1 MSGSILPPGTGAAAA
16 TTATTVSAQDF
27 QRVVAQVTQL
37 PADLRNAIM
46 AANQQMSLAKV
57 IGQMPPQMPVVQ
69 GQVQGT
75 DQNGATL
82 IQTQQGQVA
91 VKLPMP
97 LPQGATV
104 TLALGG
110 TPQAPQ
116 AQVQQVQQPP
126 AQAAQ
131 TAQTVQPQQQAPQA
145 PQAPITQIAQT
156 ATQAQP
162 TVQAKATLIAAPTN
176 PQPSPS
182 APQAAATPAQTV
194 QVGQSVQV
202 RVLPEGAA
210 AQTTQA
216 APQAPASN
224 FGQTLTARVVAHTA
238 GGPTM
243 LETSLGRLALQWPQC
258 VPKPAEGAR
267 LAVEVTLP
275 QLAKNIVAGDVPLKS
290 GAALSRDWPAL
301 KDAIKVLSDTDPG
314 LAKRVLDDGL
324 PRPGPKLATQVLSF
338 LSGER
343 TDARALL
350 GEQVTTALERAGR
363 GDVLQRL
370 DGDLKEMQRQANAP
384 GDWRAAYVP
393 VWDGQNLSQMRLFSR
408 RETKKD
414 AQGRKTERFIVELD
428 YSQFGEVQVDGLMR
442 KPTLDLILRTHTAI
456 PPDMRDEIEVV
467 FLEGCSLAGLA
478 GKIYFQSMAK
488 FPVNPVEEIAKQ
500 DRGMMA

>member
-1 MSGSILPPGTGAAAA
+1 VSGSILPPGAGSTGTA
-16 TTATTVSAQDF
+16 TTATQDF
-27 QRVVAQVTQL
+27 ARVVAQVTQL
-37 PADLRNAIM
+37 PAELRNQIM
-46 AANQQMSLAKV
+46 AAANQQMSLAKV
-57 IGQMPPQMPVVQ
+57 IGQAMSQMPVIQ
-69 GQVQGT
+69 GQVAGT
-75 DQNGATL
+75 DQSGATL
-82 IQTQQGQVA
+82 IQTAQGQVA

-110 TPQAPQ
+110 TAQAPQ
-116 AQVQQVQQPP
+116 AQLQQVLPP
-126 AQAAQ
+126 AAQAA
-131 TAQTVQPQQQAPQA
+131 PQA
-145 PQAPITQIAQT
+145 AQAPITQIAQT

-162 TVQAKATLIAAPTN
+162 SVQTKATLIAAPTN

-194 QVGQSVQV
+194 QVGSSVQV

-210 AQTTQA
+210 QPATQTPA
-216 APQAPASN
+216 APASN

-238 GGPTM
+238 GGQTM
-243 LETSLGRLALQWPQC
+243 LETSMGRFALQWPQG

-267 LAVEVTLP
+267 LALEVALP
-275 QLAKNIVAGDVPLKS
+275 QLAKATGDVPLKS
-290 GAALSRDWPAL
+290 GAALSREWPSL
-301 KDAIKVLSDTDPG
+301 KDAIKVLSESDPG

-350 GEQVTTALERAGR
+350 GEQVATALERAGR

-370 DGDLKEMQRQANAP
+370 DGDLREMQRQANAP

-393 VWDGQNLSQMRLFSR
+393 VWDGQNLAQMRLFSR
-408 RETKKD
+408 RESKKD
-414 AQGRKTERFIVELD
+414 EKGRKVERFVVELD
-428 YSQFGEVQVDGLMR
+428 YSSFGAVQVDGLMR
-442 KPTLDLILRTHTAI
+442 KPTLDLILRTHTQI
-456 PPDMRDEIEVV
+456 PTEMRDEIEVV

-478 GKIYFQSMAK
+478 GKIYFQAMAK

-500 DRGMMA
+500 DRGMTA

>member
-16 TTATTVSAQDF
+16 TTATTSAQDF

-37 PADLRNAIM
+37 PTELRNAIM

-82 IQTQQGQVA
+82 IQTAQGQLA

-110 TPQAPQ
+110 NAQAPQ
-116 AQVQQVQQPP
+116 AQIQQVQQPP

-131 TAQTVQPQQQAPQA
+131 PQPQA
-145 PQAPITQIAQT
+145 PQAPITQIAQS

-162 TVQAKATLIAAPTN
+162 SVQTKATLIAAPAN
-176 PQPSPS
+176 PLPSPS

-210 AQTTQA
+210 QATQTAQTT
-216 APQAPASN
+216 PQAPASN

-238 GGPTM
+238 GGQTM
-243 LETSLGRLALQWPQC
+243 LETPLGRFALQWPQG

-290 GAALSRDWPAL
+290 GAALSRDWPSL
-301 KDAIKVLSDTDPG
+301 KDAIKVLGETDPG

-370 DGDLKEMQRQANAP
+370 DGDLREMQRQANAP

-442 KPTLDLILRTHTAI
+442 KPSLDLILRTHTPI
-456 PPDMRDEIEVV
+456 PADMRDEIEIV

-478 GKIYFQSMAK
+478 GKIYFQAMAK

>member
-16 TTATTVSAQDF
+16 TPQATVSAQDF

-37 PADLRNAIM
+37 PAELRNAIM
-46 AANQQMSLAKV
+46 SANQQMSLAKV
-57 IGQMPPQMPVVQ
+57 IGQMPAQMPVVQ

-82 IQTQQGQVA
+82 IQTAQGQMA

-110 TPQAPQ
+110 NAQAPQ
-116 AQVQQVQQPP
+116 AQIQQVQQPP
-126 AQAAQ
+126 AQPAQ
-131 TAQTVQPQQQAPQA
+131 SAQPAPQA
-145 PQAPITQIAQT
+145 PQAPITQIAQS
-156 ATQAQP
+156 ATQSQP
-162 TVQAKATLIAAPTN
+162 SVQTKATLIAAPAN
-176 PQPSPS
+176 PLPSPS

-210 AQTTQA
+210 AQTAQA
-216 APQAPASN
+216 TPQAPASN

-238 GGPTM
+238 GGQTM
-243 LETSLGRLALQWPQC
+243 LETPLGRFALQWPQG

-290 GAALSRDWPAL
+290 GAALSRDWPSL
-301 KDAIKVLSDTDPG
+301 KDAIKVLGETDPG

-350 GEQVTTALERAGR
+350 GDQVTTALERAGR

-370 DGDLKEMQRQANAP
+370 DGDLREMQRQANAP

-442 KPTLDLILRTHTAI
+442 KPSLDLILRTHTPI
-456 PPDMRDEIEVV
+456 PADMRDEIEIV

-478 GKIYFQSMAK
+478 GKIYFQAMAK

>member
-1 MSGSILPPGTGAAAA
+1 MSGSILPPGTGAAQTPAA
-16 TTATTVSAQDF
+16 TTSAQDF

-57 IGQMPPQMPVVQ
+57 IGQMPAQMPVVQ

-82 IQTQQGQVA
+82 IQTAQGQLA

-110 TPQAPQ
+110 NAQAPQ
-116 AQVQQVQQPP
+116 AQIQQVQQPP

-131 TAQTVQPQQQAPQA
+131 PQQ
-145 PQAPITQIAQT
+145 QAPITQIAQS

-162 TVQAKATLIAAPTN
+162 SVQTKATLIAAPTN

-194 QVGQSVQV
+194 QVGQSVQL

-216 APQAPASN
+216 TPQAPASN

-238 GGPTM
+238 SGQTM
-243 LETSLGRLALQWPQC
+243 LETSLGRFALQWPQG

-275 QLAKNIVAGDVPLKS
+275 QLAKNAIASDVPLKS
-290 GAALSRDWPAL
+290 GAALSRDWPSL
-301 KDAIKVLSDTDPG
+301 KDAIKVLGETDPG

-350 GEQVTTALERAGR
+350 GDQVATALERAGR

-408 RETKKD
+408 RESKKD

-442 KPTLDLILRTHTAI
+442 KPSLDLILRTHTAI

>member
-1 MSGSILPPGTGAAAA
+1 MSGSILPPGTGAAAITPQA
-16 TTATTVSAQDF
+16 TGAQDF

-37 PADLRNAIM
+37 PAELRNAIM

-82 IQTQQGQVA
+82 IQTAQGQLA
-91 VKLPMP
+91 MKLPMP

-110 TPQAPQ
+110 NAQAPQ
-116 AQVQQVQQPP
+116 AQIQQVQQPA

-131 TAQTVQPQQQAPQA
+131 TTQQT
-145 PQAPITQIAQT
+145 PQAPITQIAQS

-162 TVQAKATLIAAPTN
+162 SVQTRATLIAAPAN
-176 PQPSPS
+176 PLPSPS

-194 QVGQSVQV
+194 QVGQSVQL

-210 AQTTQA
+210 QTAQAT
-216 APQAPASN
+216 PQAPASN
-224 FGQTLTARVVAHTA
+224 FGQTLTARVVAHTT
-238 GGPTM
+238 GGQTM
-243 LETSLGRLALQWPQC
+243 LETSLGRFALQWPQG

-275 QLAKNIVAGDVPLKS
+275 QLAKNAVAGDVPLKS
-290 GAALSRDWPAL
+290 GGALSRDWPSL
-301 KDAIKVLSDTDPG
+301 KDAIKVLGETDPG

-350 GEQVTTALERAGR
+350 GDQVATALERAGR
-363 GDVLQRL
+363 SDVLQRL
-370 DGDLKEMQRQANAP
+370 DGDLREMQRQANAP

-442 KPTLDLILRTHTAI
+442 KPSLDLILRTHTPI
-456 PPDMRDEIEVV
+456 PADMRDEIEIV

-478 GKIYFQSMAK
+478 GKIYFQAMAK

>member
-1 MSGSILPPGTGAAAA
+1 VSGSILPPGTGAAA
-16 TTATTVSAQDF
+16 TTATTSAQDF

-37 PADLRNAIM
+37 PAELRNAIM
-46 AANQQMSLAKV
+46 SANQQMSLAKV
-57 IGQMPPQMPVVQ
+57 IGQMPAQMPVVQ

-82 IQTQQGQVA
+82 IQTAQGQLA

-110 TPQAPQ
+110 NAQAPQ
-116 AQVQQVQQPP
+116 AQIQQVQQPP

-131 TAQTVQPQQQAPQA
+131 PQQ
-145 PQAPITQIAQT
+145 QAPITQIAQS

-162 TVQAKATLIAAPTN
+162 SVQAKATLIAAPAN
-176 PQPSPS
+176 PLPSPS

-216 APQAPASN
+216 TPQAPASN

-238 GGPTM
+238 GGQTM
-243 LETSLGRLALQWPQC
+243 LETALGRFALQWPQG

-275 QLAKNIVAGDVPLKS
+275 QLAKNAVAGDVPLKS
-290 GAALSRDWPAL
+290 GAALSRDWPSL
-301 KDAIKVLSDTDPG
+301 KDAIKVLGETDPG

-350 GEQVTTALERAGR
+350 GDQVATALERAGR
-363 GDVLQRL
+363 SDVLQRL

-393 VWDGQNLSQMRLFSR
+393 VWDGQNMSQMRLFSR

-414 AQGRKTERFIVELD
+414 AKGRKTKRFIVELD

-442 KPTLDLILRTHTAI
+442 KPSLDLILRTHTAI
-456 PPDMRDEIEVV
+456 PPDMRDEIEIV

-478 GKIYFQSMAK
+478 GKIYFQAMAK

>member
-16 TTATTVSAQDF
+16 TPATTATSAQDF

-37 PADLRNAIM
+37 PAELRNAIM

-57 IGQMPPQMPVVQ
+57 IGQMPVQMPVVQ

-82 IQTQQGQVA
+82 IQTAQGQLA
-91 VKLPMP
+91 VKLPIP

-110 TPQAPQ
+110 NAQAPQ
-116 AQVQQVQQPP
+116 AQIQQVLQPP

-131 TAQTVQPQQQAPQA
+131 PQQ
-145 PQAPITQIAQT
+145 QAPITQIAQT

-162 TVQAKATLIAAPTN
+162 SVQTKATLIAAPTN
-176 PQPSPS
+176 PQPAPS

-194 QVGQSVQV
+194 QVGQSVQL

-210 AQTTQA
+210 QTAQAT
-216 APQAPASN
+216 PQAPASN
-224 FGQTLTARVVAHTA
+224 FGQTLTARVVAHTS
-238 GGPTM
+238 GGQTM
-243 LETSLGRLALQWPQC
+243 LETALGRFALQWPQG
-258 VPKPAEGAR
+258 VPKPTEGAR

-290 GAALSRDWPAL
+290 GAALSREWPSL
-301 KDAIKVLSDTDPG
+301 KDAIKVLGETDPG

-338 LSGER
+338 LAGER

-350 GEQVTTALERAGR
+350 GEQVTAALERAGR

-370 DGDLKEMQRQANAP
+370 DGDLREMQRQANAP

-414 AQGRKTERFIVELD
+414 EKGRKTERFVVELD

-442 KPTLDLILRTHTAI
+442 KPSLDLILRTHTSI
-456 PPDMRDEIEVV
+456 PADMRDEIEIV

-478 GKIYFQSMAK
+478 GKIYFQAMAK

>member
-1 MSGSILPPGTGAAAA
+1 MSGSILPPGTGAAQTPA
-16 TTATTVSAQDF
+16 VSAQDF

-37 PADLRNAIM
+37 PAELRNAIM
-46 AANQQMSLAKV
+46 SANQQMSLAKV
-57 IGQMPPQMPVVQ
+57 IGQMPAQMPVVQ

-82 IQTQQGQVA
+82 IQTAQGQLA

-110 TPQAPQ
+110 NAQAPQ
-116 AQVQQVQQPP
+116 AQIQQVQQPP
-126 AQAAQ
+126 APAA
-131 TAQTVQPQQQAPQA
+131 QPQQQA
-145 PQAPITQIAQT
+145 PQAPITQIAQS

-162 TVQAKATLIAAPTN
+162 SVQTKATLIAAPAN
-176 PQPSPS
+176 PLPSPS

-216 APQAPASN
+216 TPQAPASN

-238 GGPTM
+238 GGQTM
-243 LETSLGRLALQWPQC
+243 LETSLGRFALQWPQG

-275 QLAKNIVAGDVPLKS
+275 QLAKNAVAGDVPLKS
-290 GAALSRDWPAL
+290 GAALSRDWPSL
-301 KDAIKVLSDTDPG
+301 KDAIKVLGETDPG

-350 GEQVTTALERAGR
+350 GDQVATALERAGR
-363 GDVLQRL
+363 SDVLQRL
-370 DGDLKEMQRQANAP
+370 DGDLREMQRQANAP

-414 AQGRKTERFIVELD
+414 AKGRKTERFIVELD

-442 KPTLDLILRTHTAI
+442 KPSLDLILRTHTAI
-456 PPDMRDEIEVV
+456 PPDMRDEIEIV

-478 GKIYFQSMAK
+478 GKIYFQAMAK

>member
-1 MSGSILPPGTGAAAA
+1 VSGSILPPGTGAAAA
-16 TTATTVSAQDF
+16 TPQATVSAQDF

-37 PADLRNAIM
+37 PAELRNAIM
-46 AANQQMSLAKV
+46 SANQQMSLAKV
-57 IGQMPPQMPVVQ
+57 IGQMPAQMPVVQ

-75 DQNGATL
+75 DQSGATL
-82 IQTQQGQVA
+82 IQTAQGQMA

-110 TPQAPQ
+110 NAQAPQ
-116 AQVQQVQQPP
+116 AQIQQVQQPP

-131 TAQTVQPQQQAPQA
+131 TTQ
-145 PQAPITQIAQT
+145 QAPITQIAQS

-162 TVQAKATLIAAPTN
+162 SVQTKATLIAAPTN
-176 PQPSPS
+176 PLPAPS

-210 AQTTQA
+210 QTTQA
-216 APQAPASN
+216 TPQAPASN
-224 FGQTLTARVVAHTA
+224 FGQTLTARVVAHTS
-238 GGPTM
+238 GGQTM
-243 LETSLGRLALQWPQC
+243 LETSMGRFALQWPQG

-275 QLAKNIVAGDVPLKS
+275 QLARTAVAGDVPLKS
-290 GAALSRDWPAL
+290 GAALSRDWPSL
-301 KDAIKVLSDTDPG
+301 KDAIKVLSETDPG
-314 LAKRVLDDGL
+314 LAKRVMDDGL

-414 AQGRKTERFIVELD
+414 AKGRKTERFIVELD

-442 KPTLDLILRTHTAI
+442 KPTLDLILRTHTQI
-456 PPDMRDEIEVV
+456 PPDMRDEIEIV

-478 GKIYFQSMAK
+478 GKIYFQAMAK